1 MRAHESDLTSVDSEQ
16 VAAFLRAR
24 PGFLA
29 ERPDLY
35 RALAPPQRIYGE
47 AIADH
52 MVAMLRA
59 ERQHSA
65 AMAER
70 ADDVLAAGRAAA
82 GLASRV
88 QTAVLALIGAHD
100 VAECITHDLP
110 GLLALDAAS
119 LCVEADAL
127 GMRRL
132 PAGAVARLLNGRDV
146 VFRAA
151 PADAALLHA
160 EAARLAHRDAL
171 VRVPWGGAPALLAL
185 VSRDEAPLDP
195 VQGSGALVFL
205 GRAVGAA
212 LGRAAGHA

>member
-1 MRAHESDLTSVDSEQ
+1 MDSEQ

-35 RALAPPQRIYGE
+35 RSLVPPQRIHGE
-47 AIADH
+47 TMADH

-59 ERQHSA
+59 EREHAA

-70 ADDVLAAGRAAA
+70 ADGVLAAGRAAA
-82 GLASRV
+82 GMASRV
-88 QTAVLALIGAHD
+88 QAAVLALIGARD
-100 VAECITHDLP
+100 VGECVAHALP
-110 GLLALDAAS
+110 GLLALDAAT
-119 LCVEADAL
+119 LCMEDDAA

-132 PAGAVARLLNGRDV
+132 PSGAVARLLDGRDV

-171 VRVPWGGAPALLAL
+171 VRVPWGGPPALLAL

-195 VQGSGALVFL
+195 MQGSGALVFL

-212 LGRAAGHA
+212 LGREAGHA

>member
-1 MRAHESDLTSVDSEQ
+1 MRAPESGLKGVDSEQ
-16 VAAFLRAR
+16 VAAFLRSR

-35 RALAPPQRIYGE
+35 RSLVPPQRIHGE
-47 AIADH
+47 TMADH

-59 ERQHSA
+59 EREHAA

-70 ADDVLAAGRAAA
+70 ADGVLAAGRAAA
-82 GLASRV
+82 GMTSRV
-88 QTAVLALIGAHD
+88 QAAVLALIGTHD
-100 VAECITHDLP
+100 VAECVAHVLP
-110 GLLALDAAS
+110 GVLALDAAN
-119 LCVEADAL
+119 LCMEDDAADV
-127 GMRRL
+127 RRL
-132 PAGAVARLLNGRDV
+132 PPGAVARLLDGRDV

-151 PADAALLHA
+151 PADATLLHA
-160 EAARLAHRDAL
+160 EAARLANRDAL
-171 VRVPWGGAPALLAL
+171 IRVPWDGAPALLAL

-205 GRAVGAA
+205 GRAIGAA

>member
-1 MRAHESDLTSVDSEQ
+1 MRASESDLTSVDSER

-35 RALAPPQRIYGE
+35 RSLAPPQRIHGE
-47 AIADH
+47 VMADH

-59 ERQHSA
+59 ERQHAA

-70 ADDVLAAGRAAA
+70 ADGVLAAGRAAA

-88 QTAVLALIGAHD
+88 QTAVLALIAAHD
-100 VAECITHDLP
+100 VTECVTHDLP
-110 GLLALDAAS
+110 GLLALDAAT
-119 LCVEADAL
+119 LCMEADAQ
-127 GMRRL
+127 GARRL
-132 PAGAVARLLNGRDV
+132 PTGTVARLLDGRSA
-146 VFRAA
+146 VFRAT
-151 PADAALLHA
+151 PPDASLLHA

-171 VRVPWGGAPALLAL
+171 VMVPWSGAPALLAL

-212 LGRAAGHA
+212 LARAAGHA

>member
-1 MRAHESDLTSVDSEQ
+1 MRSPQSGLTNVDSEQ

-35 RALAPPQRIYGE
+35 RSLVPPQRIHGE
-47 AIADH
+47 AMADH

-59 ERQHSA
+59 ERQHAA

-70 ADDVLAAGRAAA
+70 ADGVLAAGRAAA

-88 QTAVLALIGAHD
+88 QTAVLALIAAHD
-100 VAECITHDLP
+100 VADCVAHDLP
-110 GLLALDAAS
+110 GLLSLDAAM
-119 LCVEADAL
+119 LCMEADAT
-127 GMRRL
+127 GVRRL
-132 PAGAVARLLNGRDV
+132 PAGTVARLLDGRTV

-151 PADAALLHA
+151 PADAVLLHA

-171 VRVPWGGAPALLAL
+171 VMVPWGGAPALLAL

-212 LGRAAGHA
+212 LGRAPGHA